1 MKSICRTQILLHDIV
16 FASKFITSE
25 IKLVD
30 DEVDKSKSEIERLKE
45 EITKLEQT
53 KKGDASS
60 RLEELET
67 KVKVLTF

>member
-1 MKSICRTQILLHDIV
+1 MYIAL
-16 FASKFITSE
+16 E

-53 KKGDASS
+53 KKGNASS